1 VHPYLHEEGRI
12 TRSARLIG
20 VAWRVIRRDRAMLML
35 AAVSAAANIVGVL
48 LIFRLAGW
56 HAGERLPHGGRIALV
71 SLIAAYPFTFL
82 AVFLNVA
89 IAAAASEA
97 LQGRRLGT
105 LDALGVAAGRLG
117 QIALWSALAT
127 GVGLILQ
134 EIASRLPAGG
144 RLASWLLGAAWAL
157 VTLFAIPILAL
168 EGCGAL
174 SCVKRSAG
182 LMRERWGEG
191 LTGGVAVNSAMAV
204 VGGVFGGILGVGASM
219 SAESPGTGFVLVLIG
234 LVGLML
240 VATVGN
246 AVRQVFAV
254 ALYRYALTAEPSG
267 GFSESD
273 LERPTVRK
281 KKRRLF
287 RRGRDD

>member
-1 VHPYLHEEGRI
+1 
-12 TRSARLIG
+12 
-20 VAWRVIRRDRAMLML
+20 MLML
-35 AAVSAAANIVGVL
+35 AGVSAVANIVGVL
-48 LIFRLAGW
+48 LIFKLAGW
-56 HAGERLPHGGRIALV
+56 HPGERSPHGGRIALV

-105 LDALGVAAGRLG
+105 LDALGVATGRLG

-127 GVGLILQ
+127 GVGLLLQ

-191 LTGGVAVNSAMAV
+191 LTGSVAVNAAMAV
-204 VGGVFGGILGVGASM
+204 VGAVFGGLIGLGTSM
-219 SAESPGTGFVLVLIG
+219 STHSPGTGSTLLVIG

-240 VATVGN
+240 VATAGN

-254 ALYRYALTAEPSG
+254 ALYRYALTGEPSG
-267 GFSESD
+267 GFPERG
-273 LERPTVRK
+273 LQRPTLPG

-287 RRGRDD
+287 RPRRDAQPPPAPRGRRR